1 MSVEILILAVFYNAG
16 QRVREPRS
24 GQTRKSNHE
33 KRVRTMKNVLQP
45 TGDQVRA
52 FRDRKTGE
60 PIAML
65 NLLKFRDRAVYEDGR
80 PSDLSGEQAYAIYGR
95 AFKEIMGPKGVT
107 VLYSG
112 RVKGLLIGEGDDLW
126 DAIALIQY
134 PSTDVMLAML
144 RNEEYQ
150 RAQQHRAA
158 GLEGQLLIECS
169 AGFSF

>member
-1 MSVEILILAVFYNAG
+1 
-16 QRVREPRS
+16 
-24 GQTRKSNHE
+24 
-33 KRVRTMKNVLQP
+33 MKNELQP

-80 PSDLSGEQAYAIYGR
+80 TSDLSGEQAYRIYGQ
-95 AFKEIMGPKGVT
+95 AFKEIMGPRGVKII
-107 VLYSG
+107 YSG
-112 RVKGLLIGEGDDLW
+112 EVRGLLIGDGNDLW
-126 DAIALIQY
+126 DAVALIQY

-144 RNEEYQ
+144 RDGEYQ

-158 GLEGQLLIECS
+158 GLEGQLLIEC
-169 AGFSF
+169 AGGFEF

>member
-1 MSVEILILAVFYNAG
+1 
-16 QRVREPRS
+16 
-24 GQTRKSNHE
+24 
-33 KRVRTMKNVLQP
+33 MKNVLQP

-65 NLLKFRDRAVYEDGR
+65 NLLKFREKAVYADGR
-80 PSDLSGEQAYAIYGR
+80 ASDLSGEQAYHLYGQ
-95 AFKEIMGPKGVT
+95 AFKDIMGPKGVK

-112 RVKGLLIGEGDDLW
+112 NVKGLLIGDGDDLW
-126 DAIALIQY
+126 DAVALIRY

-144 RNEEYQ
+144 RDEEYQ

-158 GLEGQLLIECS
+158 GLEGQLLIECGE
-169 AGFSF
+169 GFEF